1 MERRQN
7 EQAQALLRRAIA
19 MEPAYARAHALLGW
33 AAWSGTLHLWA
44 EVRATASEQAAGHA
58 TDALALDPS
67 DPWARLVL
75 GLFHRPS
82 DPHERPQGALGPSP
96 ALHPSSASRLA

>member
-33 AAWSGTLHLWA
+33 AAWWATLHLWA
-44 EVRATASEQAAGHA
+44 EERATAYQQAAGHA
-58 TDALALDPS
+58 KDALALDPS
-67 DPWARLVL
+67 APWARMVF
-75 GLFHRPS
+75 GLCLSTAGQP
-82 DPHERPQGALGPSP
+82 ERALGGLRTTRPHTP
-96 ALHPSSASRLA
+96 